1 MKALLI
7 IFLFAINA
15 CGGESSPEG
24 RSIIRDKQIV
34 EQLDSL
40 KLQDHVFLDSVGAI
54 NKRIEKLER
63 MQKER

>member
-7 IFLFAINA
+7 IFLFAISA
-15 CGGESSPEG
+15 CGGKSSPEG
-24 RSIIRDKQIV
+24 RSIIRDQQIV
-34 EQLDSL
+34 EQLDAL
-40 KLQDHVFLDSVGAI
+40 KWQNQVFLDSVRAL